1 MSLRKRDFATN
12 KIVVNLNKEVKSKTP
27 TFTIKRRIKHYAAS
41 LDGW

>member
-12 KIVVNLNKEVKSKTP
+12 KIVVNLSKEVKSKTP
-27 TFTIKRRIKHYAAS
+27 TFTIKRRIKYWAAS